1 LFGNFEKEPTCTAY
15 VKEIQHRL
23 SECHGRRVFLT
34 AIIQPGKAKFH
45 AIDKPLNLNSKSRNA
60 ICLAAAFCFKQ
71 YNQQLNDAHNRLS
84 LLLLNSGAKAIT
96 TERYAHQGIT
106 MPHVSAIKM
115 QTKAVQTSSK
125 CTSWKQDTLEK
136 ELKIRIVQEVIS
148 NSHSIAPL
156 DLSKDIVSH
165 MKYYEE
171 MHGDIVALV
180 HSVHGKE
187 GTVSAPDNFN
197 CNDPEDAV
205 TELRKSTFHYK

>member
-1 LFGNFEKEPTCTAY
+1 MQSVWRLLFVSSSIT
-15 VKEIQHRL
+15 
-23 SECHGRRVFLT
+23 
-34 AIIQPGKAKFH
+34 
-45 AIDKPLNLNSKSRNA
+45 
-60 ICLAAAFCFKQ
+60 
-71 YNQQLNDAHNRLS
+71 S

-96 TERYAHQGIT
+96 IERYAHQGIT

-115 QTKAVQTSSK
+115 QTKAAQTSSK
-125 CTSWKQDTLEK
+125 CTSWKQDALEK
-136 ELKIRIVQEVIS
+136 ELKIRIVQEVIN

-156 DLSKDIVSH
+156 NLSKDRVSH

-197 CNDPEDAV
+197 CNNLEDAV
-205 TELRKSTFHYK
+205 TELRKSTFHWWQQWQLVATVVYNCNKHICCGLFKFVASLGTQP